1 METLL
6 SLAHGEKEV
15 MEFGA
20 GEWFESFFDHFP
32 YEGAANQD
40 NTAITESEWLALAP
54 VLEAMQRACE
64 TTPSKIAEQ
73 DLIATGWPAR
83 VAPMAKQALEVF
95 RRRGRFSE
103 EVEEDVPSSKVRWP

>member
-54 VLEAMQRACE
+54 V
-64 TTPSKIAEQ
+64 
-73 DLIATGWPAR
+73 
-83 VAPMAKQALEVF
+83 
-95 RRRGRFSE
+95 
-103 EVEEDVPSSKVRWP
+103 